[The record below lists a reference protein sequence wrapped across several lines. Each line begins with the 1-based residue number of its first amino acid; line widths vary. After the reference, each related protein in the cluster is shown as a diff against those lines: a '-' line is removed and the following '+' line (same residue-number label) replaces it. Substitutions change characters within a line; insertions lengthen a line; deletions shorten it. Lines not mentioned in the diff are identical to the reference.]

1 MNDSIFMAVLFQKNF
16 FGGNQMATL
25 NAKATEVDKALYF
38 LDDIIGRNIGDYFTI
53 LLDTMEEFGVPTTS
67 LAREIK
73 RKVGLK
79 SCSGT
84 VYCMCIL
91 Y

>member
-1 MNDSIFMAVLFQKNF
+1 MNDSFFMALLFQKNF

-25 NAKATEVDKALYF
+25 HAEATEVDKAMYF

-53 LLDTMEEFGVPTTS
+53 LLDAMEEFGVPTTA
-67 LAREIK
+67 LALEIK
-73 RKVGLK
+73 RIVGLK
-79 SCSGT
+79 SCPGT
-84 VYCMCIL
+84 VYYMCAL

>member
-16 FGGNQMATL
+16 FGGNQMAIL
-25 NAKATEVDKALYF
+25 NEKATEVEKAMYF
-38 LDDIIGRNIGDYFTI
+38 LDDIISRNINDGFTI
-53 LLDTMEEFGVPTTS
+53 LLDAMEEFGVPTTS

-79 SCSGT
+79 SCPGT
-84 VYCMCIL
+84 YSI
-91 Y
+91 

>member
-1 MNDSIFMAVLFQKNF
+1 MNDSFFMALLFQKNF

-25 NAKATEVDKALYF
+25 NAKATEADKAMYF
-38 LDDIIGRNIGDYFTI
+38 LDEIIARNITDYFKI
-53 LLDTMEEFGVPTTS
+53 LLDAMEEFGVPTTT

-79 SCSGT
+79 SCPGT
-84 VYCMCIL
+84 AYFMCVL